1 VTAPSVPPGVAILMY
16 HSIGPSTTAW
26 SRRFTV
32 DPGLFD
38 EHIAALVEAPACL
51 VAVREVPGLLSGRP
65 TERPRERGAVAEVET
80 SLEPKGAESATGQAV
95 SAGPAVAISI
105 DDGLADA
112 ATGAAPVLAAHRAPA
127 TLFVPT
133 AYVGR
138 SAGWMS
144 GEDADRPMLSWGAL
158 EELAEVGME
167 IGSHGHLHLAAD
179 INEPELIREDAI
191 RSRAELEGHL
201 GRTVSSYA
209 YPFGYCTRDA
219 ANAVGEAGFSQACA
233 VRELPAVAGDDSL
246 SLPRIYVAPRTTPEM
261 LLRLVQRRPARPL
274 RHLALVKQQLWQVG
288 HRRAG
293 WGPPEA
299 RSGSRARLASNDLGA

>member
-1 VTAPSVPPGVAILMY
+1 MSVPSAPPGVAILMY
-16 HSIGPSTTAW
+16 HSVGRSTTAW

-38 EHIAALVEAPACL
+38 EHIAALIDARARL
-51 VAVREVPGLLSGRP
+51 VTVREVPGLLSAGP
-65 TERPRERGAVAEVET
+65 IERPRERRAAADDEA
-80 SLEPKGAESATGQAV
+80 SLEPRAGEGAAGQAV
-95 SAGPAVAISI
+95 AAGPAVAISI

-112 ATGAAPVLAAHRAPA
+112 ATGAAPVLAAHGAPA

-138 SAGWMS
+138 SAAWMS
-144 GEDADRPMLSWGAL
+144 GGDADRPMLSWGAL
-158 EELAEVGME
+158 GELAAVGME

-179 INEPELIREDAI
+179 INEPELVREDAI
-191 RSRAELEGHL
+191 RSRAELEEHL

-219 ANAVGEAGFSQACA
+219 ANAVGDAGFSQACA
-233 VRELPAVAGDDSL
+233 VMELPAVADDDPL
-246 SLPRIYVAPRTTPEM
+246 ILPRIYVSPQTTPEM
-261 LLRLVQRRPARPL
+261 LLRLVQRRPARTL
-274 RHLALVKQQLWQVG
+274 RQWALVKQQVWHAG
-288 HRRAG
+288 RRWAE

-299 RSGSRARLASNDLGA
+299 RRGSHAQLAANDLGA

>member
-1 VTAPSVPPGVAILMY
+1 MTAPSAPPGVAILMY
-16 HSIGPSTTAW
+16 HSVGRSTTAW

-32 DPGLFD
+32 DSGLFD
-38 EHIAALVEAPACL
+38 EHIAALIDARACL
-51 VAVREVPGLLSGRP
+51 LAVGEVPGLLSGGP
-65 TERPRERGAVAEVET
+65 TERPQERRAAAEDEASPEPRAGEGAA
-80 SLEPKGAESATGQAV
+80 GQAV
-95 SAGPAVAISI
+95 TEGPAVAISI

-138 SAGWMS
+138 SAAWMS
-144 GEDADRPMLSWGAL
+144 GGDADRPTLSWGAL
-158 EELAEVGME
+158 GELAGVGME

-179 INEPELIREDAI
+179 INEPELVREDAI

-219 ANAVGEAGFSQACA
+219 AKAVSDAGFSQACA
-233 VRELPAVAGDDSL
+233 LMELPAVAGDDPL
-246 SLPRIYVAPRTTPEM
+246 SLPRIYVGPQTTPEM
-261 LLRLVQRRPARPL
+261 LLRLVQRRPARVL
-274 RHLALVKQQLWQVG
+274 RRWAAVKQQLWYAG
-288 HRRAG
+288 RRWAG

-299 RSGSRARLASNDLGA
+299 RSVSPARLAAIDLGA

>member
-1 VTAPSVPPGVAILMY
+1 MTAQSAPPGVAILMY
-16 HSIGPSTTAW
+16 HSVGRSTTAW

-38 EHIAALVEAPACL
+38 EHIAALIDARACL
-51 VAVREVPGLLSGRP
+51 VAVGEVPDLLSGGP
-65 TERPRERGAVAEVET
+65 AERPRE
-80 SLEPKGAESATGQAV
+80 
-95 SAGPAVAISI
+95 GPAVAISI

-138 SAGWMS
+138 GAAWMS
-144 GEDADRPMLSWGAL
+144 GGDAARPMLSWGAL
-158 EELAEVGME
+158 GELAAVGME

-179 INEPELIREDAI
+179 INEPELVREDAI
-191 RSRAELEGHL
+191 RSRAELEEHL

-219 ANAVGEAGFSQACA
+219 ANAVGDAGFSQACA
-233 VRELPAVAGDDSL
+233 VMELPAVAGDDPL
-246 SLPRIYVAPRTTPEM
+246 ILPRIYVSPQTTPEM
-261 LLRLVQRRPARPL
+261 LLRLVQRRPARTL
-274 RHLALVKQQLWQVG
+274 RQWALVKQQVWHAG
-288 HRRAG
+288 RRWAE

-299 RSGSRARLASNDLGA
+299 RRGSHAQLAANDLGA